1 MLTTRL
7 LRSCLQASTST
18 SHPIQITSHIR
29 PYSSK
34 KDQNEN
40 GNADRSEHPDFEVA
54 RQWFRSFNP
63 AKPMANETWGTS
75 TGVLPSA
82 KIATT
87 EYSRASGPGGQKVNK
102 SSTKATTAWPLNAL
116 LKYVPKA
123 LHQGLRDSGYYVA
136 SSDAIKI
143 SCDSNRTQTE
153 NREETHARFCAE
165 IEKIYRKSVP
175 GVTSEDQKEKVSEL

>member
-1 MLTTRL
+1 MLTNRL
-7 LRSCLQASTST
+7 LRSCIQASTST
-18 SHPIQITSHIR
+18 SHPNQITSHIR

-34 KDQNEN
+34 KDLNEN
-40 GNADRSEHPDFEVA
+40 GNADRRENPDFEVA

-63 AKPMANETWGTS
+63 AKPTANEG

-102 SSTKATTAWPLNAL
+102 SSTKATTAWPLHAL